1 MNTNICYDRIFEKYW
16 NENHISLLKLSRT
29 KDACKPKEGHVSMV
43 ILDPISGKRV
53 SVTGIAASS
62 SGLLDFRPAPPV
74 APPAQAVKK
83 NTKNLAETLQC
94 NFVNDPP
101 LTVLG
106 TITG

>member
-1 MNTNICYDRIFEKYW
+1 
-16 NENHISLLKLSRT
+16 
-29 KDACKPKEGHVSMV
+29 MV
-43 ILDPISGKRV
+43 ILDPLSGKRV

-62 SGLLDFRPAPPV
+62 SGPRGFRPAPPV
-74 APPAQAVKK
+74 APPAEAVKK
-83 NTKNLAETLQC
+83 NPKNLAETLQC